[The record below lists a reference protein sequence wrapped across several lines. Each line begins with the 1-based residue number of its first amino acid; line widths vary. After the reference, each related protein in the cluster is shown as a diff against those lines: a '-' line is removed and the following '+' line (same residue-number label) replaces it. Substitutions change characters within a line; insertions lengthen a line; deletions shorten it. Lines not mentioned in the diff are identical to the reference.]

1 MFMAFD
7 VDTSWSVNFLIFHLV
22 THEIMIRSVSLKYIV
37 MPNTKTKHATTCVK
51 VMQENRAL
59 TWNRFSLIL
68 YINTNPL

>member
-1 MFMAFD
+1 MAFD
-7 VDTSWSVNFLIFHLV
+7 VDTSWSVHFLICHLV
-22 THEIMIRSVSLKYIV
+22 THEIMIKSVSLKYIV
-37 MPNTKTKHATTCVK
+37 MPNTKTNHATTCVK